1 MDDFSSAPNPFHKPL
16 LFVLSGPSGS
26 GKGTALGHIG
36 QTFPEIGR
44 VTTFTT
50 RSPRSGE
57 TPGVDY
63 NFITAE
69 EFQERVDDGSIYEAA
84 KTYGDYLYGSPRVLV
99 DETEPKPLLVEL
111 EVKGMLRL
119 RATSKRH
126 VVSIFV
132 LPPST
137 QALADRITRRHV
149 EGNIDARLEKALDQI
164 QYALA
169 YDYVI
174 VNDGLDQFLLDL
186 QSVIHAELIRS
197 KGTVYATR
205 ASLQGV

>member
-1 MDDFSSAPNPFHKPL
+1 MDPSLHAQPL

-26 GKGTALGHIG
+26 GKGTALAHLADK
-36 QTFPEIGR
+36 FPEIRR
-44 VTTFTT
+44 VTTYTT
-50 RSPRSGE
+50 RSPRAGE
-57 TPGVDY
+57 QAGIDY
-63 NFITAE
+63 NFISAE
-69 EFQERVDDGSIYEAA
+69 EFQNRVEDGSIYEAA

-99 DETEPKPLLVEL
+99 DDAEAAPLLVEL

-119 RATSKRH
+119 KATSKRR
-126 VVSIFV
+126 VISIFV

-137 QALADRITRRHV
+137 AALAERITKRHV
-149 EGNIDARLEKALDQI
+149 EGNIDARLTKALDQI

-174 VNDGLDQFLLDL
+174 VNDGLDHFLSDL
-186 QSVIHAELIRS
+186 SAVFNAELIRAR
-197 KGTVYATR
+197 GTVAATL

>member
-1 MDDFSSAPNPFHKPL
+1 MDLSNLARPPHAQPL

-26 GKGTALGHIG
+26 GKGTALAHL
-36 QTFPEIGR
+36 TANFPDLRR

-50 RSPRSGE
+50 RAPRPGE
-57 TPGVDY
+57 QAGIDY
-63 NFITAE
+63 NFITPE
-69 EFQERVDDGSIYEAA
+69 EFARRVEDGTIYEAA

-99 DETEPKPLLVEL
+99 DDSESAPLLVEL

-119 RATSKRH
+119 KATSKRR
-126 VVSIFV
+126 VVSVFV

-137 QALADRITRRHV
+137 QALAERITKRSAEANV
-149 EGNIDARLEKALDQI
+149 EARLAKALDQI

-169 YDYVI
+169 YDYVL
-174 VNDGLDQFLLDL
+174 VNDGLEPFLADL
-186 QSVIHAELIRS
+186 SAVFNAELIRS
-197 KGTVYATR
+197 RGTVAAMM